1 MPPLKP
7 PLLILSRP
15 LLFLLPPLIASTAWF
30 TTLLILLLYWLV
42 HEHSAYYAVSMAS
55 AQRIAFIS
63 DVAANATP
71 NRRMY
76 PVFITGCLVTAL
88 AMSATLALD
97 WWWLHRRGLVRRR
110 ALERRLEN
118 RIEKEEGERREKGG
132 GKGVNVAAGLVLGFA
147 YHPEQRPFRFSYY
160 TKVFFVVV
168 EVSLAIAFFAC
179 VRTRHYQPAAVLE
192 WVIALI
198 FAAWAFSFC
207 LDLYPAARQWEKQRR
222 QQQEEEEGS
231 NHEAGDGAVNAE
243 MENSNELTTHPAR
256 LTKQPTSRGYLAL
269 KIYDRLEFY
278 FGGGTSLPCRGKR
291 LA

>member
-1 MPPLKP
+1 
-7 PLLILSRP
+7 
-15 LLFLLPPLIASTAWF
+15 
-30 TTLLILLLYWLV
+30 
-42 HEHSAYYAVSMAS
+42 MAS

-147 YHPEQRPFRFSYY
+147 CLGGIGLVFLAIFDTARYPVVHNSFLAVFVLSYVFSALAGCWEYRRLRKCMRRCPVSPSVCSGQLTVNPDHPEQRPFRFSYY

-256 LTKQPTSRGYLAL
+256 PTTLT
-269 KIYDRLEFY
+269 
-278 FGGGTSLPCRGKR
+278 
-291 LA
+291 